1 MSLTKEK
8 VQVSTI
14 WQIQFQT
21 ICQERSRALF
31 LFWRD
36 KVTYFQA
43 VFVSSKSLFLTLC
56 GSVITLTPPMPSM
69 TPGDACSRHKEPTL
83 QIDLTDLISELRSH
97 HPQHPAMS
105 SNCPIKAASWPSHW
119 LTTPTTGVRV
129 IQSDWVTLSQCHP
142 RIIHHR
148 PRHPLTSV
156 KSNPDKRRDFHTSH
170 CGPTSAPGLFK
181 PDQT

>member
-21 ICQERSRALF
+21 ICQERSWALF

-36 KVTYFQA
+36 KMSYFQA

-56 GSVITLTPPMPSM
+56 GSVITLTPDAINDTRRCLQQTQGTNTADRFDWSHLRTQI
-69 TPGDACSRHKEPTL
+69 TPPT
-83 QIDLTDLISELRSH
+83 T
-97 HPQHPAMS
+97 PAMS